1 MPTNDLKAKFEQD
14 IKGATPKGADT
25 LRENVRKRGSIPNM
39 TPSLGKLTLNYFP
52 VFAKGPAIAIALD
65 IAGLDWEG
73 VFIKPGGTMETLF
86 ADWADFK
93 PTTSFGEL
101 PLLTTPDLGD
111 IAHELAI
118 LNYIGRKTSL
128 GGANDKE
135 FCISGQLMQM
145 AEDIFQKLMRV
156 QPSFMDAKADIVA
169 AGTTADF
176 WDNTKLT
183 EHNLVQGCAAY
194 LAYLEGFHATCGAGS
209 GRYTTSGTT
218 VGEIKLFATLHML
231 VMLKPDCLDAC
242 SAVKKFYETVL
253 ALPAAKAVLENGSKF
268 PGPFLQFFVNP
279 P

>member
-1 MPTNDLKAKFEQD
+1 
-14 IKGATPKGADT
+14 
-25 LRENVRKRGSIPNM
+25 
-39 TPSLGKLTLNYFP
+39 
-52 VFAKGPAIAIALD
+52 
-65 IAGLDWEG
+65 
-73 VFIKPGGTMETLF
+73 METLMD
-86 ADWADFK
+86 DWGALK

-145 AEDIFQKLMRV
+145 AEDIFQKLVKV
-156 QPSFMDAKADIVA
+156 QPSFMDAKADVVA

-176 WDNTKLT
+176 WANTKLT
-183 EHNLVQGCAAY
+183 EHNSTQGCAAY

-242 SAVKKFYETVL
+242 SAVKTFYETFG
-253 ALPAAKAVLENGSKF
+253 ALPAAKAVLKNGSKF
-268 PGPFLQFFVNP
+268 PGPFLPWFVVP